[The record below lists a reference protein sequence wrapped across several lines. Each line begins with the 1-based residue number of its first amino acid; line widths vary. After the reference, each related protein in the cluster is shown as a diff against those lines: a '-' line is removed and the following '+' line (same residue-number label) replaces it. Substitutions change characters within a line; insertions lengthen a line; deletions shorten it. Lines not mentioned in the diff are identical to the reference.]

1 MHTPARPEAS
11 DPTELLG
18 SGAHPRS
25 YTGQMDELLTVG
37 EVAGLLRVSTM
48 TVYRLIR
55 TGELPAVRVGRNYR
69 VRRNDLDTYLQEKI
83 VEPER
88 AADQ

>member
-1 MHTPARPEAS
+1 MN
-11 DPTELLG
+11 
-18 SGAHPRS
+18 
-25 YTGQMDELLTVG
+25 ELLTVA

-55 TGELPAVRVGRNYR
+55 TGELSAVRVGRNYR
-69 VRRNDLDTYLQEKI
+69 VRRNDLDLYLQEQI
-83 VEPER
+83 VEPET

>member
-1 MHTPARPEAS
+1 MN
-11 DPTELLG
+11 
-18 SGAHPRS
+18 
-25 YTGQMDELLTVG
+25 ELLTVA

-55 TGELPAVRVGRNYR
+55 TGELSAVRVGRNYR
-69 VRRNDLDTYLQEKI
+69 VRSHDLDIYLQEQI
-83 VEPER
+83 VEPET

>member
-1 MHTPARPEAS
+1 MN
-11 DPTELLG
+11 
-18 SGAHPRS
+18 
-25 YTGQMDELLTVG
+25 ELLTVA
-37 EVAGLLRVSTM
+37 EVAELLRVSTM

-69 VRRNDLDTYLQEKI
+69 VRRADLDLYLQEKI

>member
-1 MHTPARPEAS
+1 M
-11 DPTELLG
+11 
-18 SGAHPRS
+18 
-25 YTGQMDELLTVG
+25 MDGLLTVA

-69 VRRNDLDTYLQEKI
+69 VRRNDLDMYLREKV